1 MQGQPSNQQSR
12 STDKDSAK
20 RSIVLA
26 GQSPRRTAAP
36 KRLPPL
42 PPAAWGSTL
51 AHKPASSGHA
61 TQQASKT
68 PRQQQQRKAKMP
80 TDLLQEL
87 HCSTDTDRKASENA
101 LISGTKQP
109 EQQASQLRQ
118 LPPGKGSKTQQLVAA
133 SRSRKGQADRAV
145 PPAAPAQPWRQDR
158 TFKDQLAFSTA
169 ASLDTEAEPMTL
181 ASSVAEGGT
190 EVAAVV
196 AAATATAEETQQ
208 AGVSDSAGQQ
218 MARLTASNT
227 ALLAELVDLQVCSQF
242 AFV

>member
-1 MQGQPSNQQSR
+1 
-12 STDKDSAK
+12 
-20 RSIVLA
+20 
-26 GQSPRRTAAP
+26 
-36 KRLPPL
+36 
-42 PPAAWGSTL
+42 
-51 AHKPASSGHA
+51 
-61 TQQASKT
+61 
-68 PRQQQQRKAKMP
+68 MP

-190 EVAAVV
+190 EVAAVA
-196 AAATATAEETQQ
+196 AAATAAAEETQQ
-208 AGVSDSAGQQ
+208 AGVSDRAGQQ